1 MDFLLITIAGILVIT
16 GIIGCIVPAI
26 PGPPLSYAGI
36 IFLHF
41 TRWGGLSIKL
51 LLWLGIFTIVVT
63 VMDYVLPIWATRKF
77 GGSKRGVWGS
87 IIGLIAGLP
96 FAPWG
101 IIIGP
106 FLGAFIGEM
115 TSSNDT
121 SKALR
126 SATGSFIGFL
136 FGTGAK
142 IAVSGIILYYFVVKL
157 AGSIASW

>member
-1 MDFLLITIAGILVIT
+1 MDFVLITIAGLLVIT

-36 IFLHF
+36 IILHF
-41 TRWGGLSIKL
+41 TRWGGLTPKL
-51 LLWLGIFTIVVT
+51 LIWLAIFTVLVT
-63 VMDYVLPIWATRKF
+63 VMDYVLPIWVTKKF

-87 IIGLIAGLP
+87 VIGLLLGLP

-115 TSSNDT
+115 TSNNDT

-126 SATGSFIGFL
+126 SAASSFIGFL
-136 FGTGAK
+136 LGTGAK
-142 IAVSGIILYYFVVKL
+142 FAVFGVILYYFVMAL
-157 AGSIASW
+157 LRNPAL

>member
-1 MDFLLITIAGILVIT
+1 MDFVLITIAGILVLT
-16 GIIGCIVPAI
+16 GIVGCIVPAI

-36 IFLHF
+36 IILHF
-41 TRWGGLSIKL
+41 TRWGGLTPKL
-51 LLWLGIFTIVVT
+51 LIWLGIVTIAVT
-63 VMDYVLPIWATRKF
+63 IMDYILPIWATRKF

-87 IIGLIAGLP
+87 IIGLVVGLF

-115 TSSNDT
+115 TSNNDT

-126 SATGSFIGFL
+126 SAAGSFIGFL
-136 FGTGAK
+136 LGTGAK
-142 IAVSGIILYYFVVKL
+142 FAVCGVILYYFIIEL
-157 AGSIASW
+157 FRNPAL